1 MVYGISK
8 KIKMEKI
15 LHGRNH
21 YKVVL
26 EEELINNGAF
36 MHNITDKENN

>member
-1 MVYGISK
+1 
-8 KIKMEKI
+8 MEKL

-26 EEELINNGAF
+26 EEELIN
-36 MHNITDKENN
+36 MHNITDKENNQERYR